1 MSELVKGVTPK
12 SGEDFATLSVSR
24 QASSLYLPY
33 RIEEPQADFYPQTV
47 RGLLACCGYE
57 YGTKEFHSAINFL
70 NHQLSLGLD
79 ELDLRVMGYLLTGL
93 SQAKRF
99 GRDVHISEEQGENSA
114 THSCH
119 TTILNTELM
128 RRAGLLTSEAQ
139 TPEVIELRIESTLAD
154 LIHDIGE
161 SLGEFSSL
169 ADRSLDTSR
178 VEIPEVERR
187 VFAICLRLAYTAALE
202 GPAGGAKYYQNLWDF
217 RLLARA
223 GKLSNPMTT
232 SLALKAIENFESS
245 DRLKVLDIGTE
256 GRIAR
261 YLKLFDMCELR
272 QGKEPLSKQQIFGG
286 VYAKLCERLQGTRHI
301 IRFGEKDPDDRAAFI
316 KLMNPS
322 SLPSTSGIEN
332 DESAIPL
339 RYVSNNRVRKNAT
352 YMEEDLY
359 QLFQNAQTDVERTL
373 AGAVRDAIYL
383 TMAEWFSVSRAVVN
397 RSVTSEDP
405 YLVDLQKE
413 LAQLPAMSER
423 AFFQRHTIRNYLE
436 HLLAADSM
444 ILQEMKAA
452 DDNQEPSQKLRV
464 FESRE
469 RLRAV
474 YLQAVSKQYVP
485 KNEVPLA
492 LGELPSELHGFTE
505 CMSSIERFAYKD
517 SNTHDS

>member
-1 MSELVKGVTPK
+1 
-12 SGEDFATLSVSR
+12 
-24 QASSLYLPY
+24 
-33 RIEEPQADFYPQTV
+33 
-47 RGLLACCGYE
+47 
-57 YGTKEFHSAINFL
+57 
-70 NHQLSLGLD
+70 
-79 ELDLRVMGYLLTGL
+79 
-93 SQAKRF
+93 
-99 GRDVHISEEQGENSA
+99 
-114 THSCH
+114 
-119 TTILNTELM
+119 
-128 RRAGLLTSEAQ
+128 
-139 TPEVIELRIESTLAD
+139 
-154 LIHDIGE
+154 
-161 SLGEFSSL
+161 
-169 ADRSLDTSR
+169 
-178 VEIPEVERR
+178 
-187 VFAICLRLAYTAALE
+187 
-202 GPAGGAKYYQNLWDF
+202 
-217 RLLARA
+217 
-223 GKLSNPMTT
+223 
-232 SLALKAIENFESS
+232 
-245 DRLKVLDIGTE
+245 
-256 GRIAR
+256 
-261 YLKLFDMCELR
+261 
-272 QGKEPLSKQQIFGG
+272 
-286 VYAKLCERLQGTRHI
+286 
-301 IRFGEKDPDDRAAFI
+301 
-316 KLMNPS
+316 MNPS

-339 RYVSNNRVRKNAT
+339 KYVSNNRVRKNAT

-436 HLLAADSM
+436 HLLATDSM
-444 ILQEMKAA
+444 ILQEMNAA
-452 DDNQEPSQKLRV
+452 DENQEPSQKLRV

-505 CMSSIERFAYKD
+505 CTSSIERFAYKD